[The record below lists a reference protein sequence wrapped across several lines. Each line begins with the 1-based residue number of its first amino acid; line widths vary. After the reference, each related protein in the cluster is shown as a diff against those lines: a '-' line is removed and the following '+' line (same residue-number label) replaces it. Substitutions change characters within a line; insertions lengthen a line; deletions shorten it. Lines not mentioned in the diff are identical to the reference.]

1 MSLSSLTRPV
11 FAPLSLIVLFW
22 LEDLFSLRSV
32 SLKQS
37 LLLLSYIIVS
47 DCQLSHVLVNGPTS
61 KRPASD
67 DGLCSGQL
75 LVMWSAVCSG
85 SPHSHVAMST
95 RPHFFMDALYR
106 QILVRSLF
114 RVVQCFLLRSSP
126 LTPSPGSDTRRC
138 TRVGP
143 DAFHSCFH
151 AAAIHASL
159 DQSPWMT
166 ISIS

>member
-114 RVVQCFLLRSSP
+114 RVLSP
-126 LTPSPGSDTRRC
+126 VFSTQIFSL
-138 TRVGP
+138 
-143 DAFHSCFH
+143 DAFSWVRYTAVYSGGSGCFPLLLPRCRNPC
-151 AAAIHASL
+151 IL
-159 DQSPWMT
+159 RPVTMDDN
-166 ISIS
+166 